1 MEMTEIERMNTE
13 YRYKEIA
20 IKDINEF
27 KKTVTYEVFSGKFI
41 KDIKYR
47 VTYFSI
53 YIDVKIG
60 NRLSGNILNYI
71 SERFNEM
78 GYDDGYLKLNEHII
92 TFMST
97 SKKDKEL
104 KEVD

>member
-53 YIDVKIG
+53 FKNGVK
-60 NRLSGNILNYI
+60 
-71 SERFNEM
+71 NEYVNLVM
-78 GYDDGYLKLNEHII
+78 YEYFKWW
-92 TFMST
+92 
-97 SKKDKEL
+97 
-104 KEVD
+104 